1 LAVVSEGA
9 VNPVFVIKSLNKG
22 FHFMTVDLRIFFNQC
37 FHSGGICHKFF
48 GVDVGFFFGYQF
60 PLNVVGM
67 VEHAA
72 PEYLLF
78 IIEEVFDV
86 DAPVLRGFDQ
96 RERLVGRTVIV
107 GRN

>member
-1 LAVVSEGA
+1 
-9 VNPVFVIKSLNKG
+9 
-22 FHFMTVDLRIFFNQC
+22 
-37 FHSGGICHKFF
+37 
-48 GVDVGFFFGYQF
+48 
-60 PLNVVGM
+60 M

-86 DAPVLRGFDQ
+86 DAPVIRGFDQ

>member
-1 LAVVSEGA
+1 
-9 VNPVFVIKSLNKG
+9 
-22 FHFMTVDLRIFFNQC
+22 
-37 FHSGGICHKFF
+37 
-48 GVDVGFFFGYQF
+48 
-60 PLNVVGM
+60 M

-86 DAPVLRGFDQ
+86 DAPVLRGFVQ
-96 RERLVGRTVIV
+96 KERLVGRTVFVGRTVIV